1 MSNGWLVLTTKE
13 RQVLHSREAI
23 LPDPVGDQVHLQL
36 EEAEAGSK
44 PPRRLHGKQPMP
56 GHQPM
61 RVPLPEMPRDD
72 RGGESSLVQRV
83 VKKELNVCVKTQK
96 GKRMSLTDVLKN

>member
-1 MSNGWLVLTTKE
+1 MTNGWLVFTTKE
-13 RQVLHSREAI
+13 RQVLHACEAI

-72 RGGESSLVQRV
+72 RGGSPLWF
-83 VKKELNVCVKTQK
+83 L
-96 GKRMSLTDVLKN
+96 MVLMV

>member
-72 RGGESSLVQRV
+72 RGGESSLGFDGS
-83 VKKELNVCVKTQK
+83 KLNVCVKTQK